1 MGKLDLEQV
10 EQITKVVYSNGDKY
24 LSINRNEPFD
34 FTNFGN
40 QALAYCNKNDTAN
53 ANIYNIVAHPIGDD
67 DIDYKIYMHEIG
79 HIYFGHLDE
88 IHEELD
94 SLLIDSINSDFY
106 EISERIN
113 KECGIDFGEVLLK
126 RIIDDPSV
134 NHSLHNVAMDLE
146 VNSKLL
152 SEPELEAMEAS
163 ITNIFQKKV
172 EEALKMTDQIS
183 ESEKKEL
190 EDQLNQATQSSLL
203 KFMHPNRFTT
213 TDGTGNVIPFPE
225 GKSYTEYLL
234 LMIKHADQFI
244 KMLVSINSGGNGDTS
259 KVTKQQ
265 IQDALNKW
273 WNNQSEEYRRGYQQ
287 GLKDLKN
294 GTAKQKQSNQPG
306 SQSGSGQN
314 GQAGQSQGSQNGQ
327 GSQLGGQNGQS
338 GQGQNGGQGSQ
349 AGGDQAG
356 QNGQGGQGSQAGSQ
370 NGQGQNGG
378 QGSQAGSQNGQS
390 GQGQNGGQG
399 SQNEMSDYE
408 RGYQDALRDAAN
420 GMNGGSGIMM
430 RGLDSMINGNGSS
443 SGNASGDSNSTSE
456 RDLDHGS
463 DERRKA
469 DEARAN
475 GTIGESSNTD
485 GGSNSMSPGDVHAE
499 MEMNVNKEVDK
510 VEMILREIVQNV
522 KKRVVSYTYSRNVMR
537 LYNRGID
544 RRVIRPTMSQKVN
557 MNTEIKLVFLIDVSG
572 SMDRNL
578 IQRILVTIPSELN
591 KINRS
596 LKYDI
601 ITWDTELENHF
612 KDLTSKD
619 VVPKIEVGGGT
630 RIAKGIK
637 YFKDQYDDTA
647 VLVIISDFEDTLS
660 EWKEVESTM
669 NRYVIYGCNYGSG
682 NRDKAT
688 YWTNLKQRNLSY
700 A

>member
-10 EQITKVVYSNGDKY
+10 EQVTKVVYSNGDKY
-24 LSINRNEPFD
+24 LSINRNQPFD

-40 QALAYCNKNDTAN
+40 QALAYCNKSDTAN

-183 ESEKKEL
+183 ESKKKEL

-294 GTAKQKQSNQPG
+294 GTAKQNRSNQPG
-306 SQSGSGQN
+306 SQAGNGQN
-314 GQAGQSQGSQNGQ
+314 GQGQGSQNGQSQGSQNGQ
-327 GSQLGGQNGQS
+327 GSQAGGQNGQN
-338 GQGQNGGQGSQ
+338 GQGQNGQGGQGSQNGQGQQGGFQ

-356 QNGQGGQGSQAGSQ
+356 QNGQGQ
-370 NGQGQNGG
+370 N
-378 QGSQAGSQNGQS
+378 
-390 GQGQNGGQG
+390 GQG
-399 SQNEMSDYE
+399 SQNGMSDYE

-420 GMNGGSGIMM
+420 GMSGGGGIMM
-430 RGLDSMINGNGSS
+430 RGLDSMINNGNGSS
-443 SGNASGDSNSTSE
+443 SGNSGDSNSASE

-475 GTIGESSNTD
+475 GTIGESSNSD
-485 GGSNSMSPGDVHAE
+485 GSNGMPPGDVHAE
-499 MEMNVNKEVDK
+499 LEMNVNKEVDK

-619 VVPKIEVGGGT
+619 VVPEIEVGGGT

-669 NRYVIYGCNYGSG
+669 NRYVIYGCNYGCG

>member
-294 GTAKQKQSNQPG
+294 GTAKQRQSNQPG
-306 SQSGSGQN
+306 SQSGSGQK
-314 GQAGQSQGSQNGQ
+314 GQGSQAGQSQGSQNGQ
-327 GSQLGGQNGQS
+327 
-338 GQGQNGGQGSQ
+338 
-349 AGGDQAG
+349 
-356 QNGQGGQGSQAGSQ
+356 
-370 NGQGQNGG
+370 NGQGQN
-378 QGSQAGSQNGQS
+378 
-390 GQGQNGGQG
+390 GQG

-443 SGNASGDSNSTSE
+443 SGNTSGDSNSTSE

-572 SMDRNL
+572 SMNRNL

-669 NRYVIYGCNYGSG
+669 NRYVIYGCNYGCG

>member
-10 EQITKVVYSNGDKY
+10 EQVTKVVYSNGDKY

-213 TDGTGNVIPFPE
+213 TDGAGNVIPFPE

-294 GTAKQKQSNQPG
+294 GTAKQGQPNQPG

-314 GQAGQSQGSQNGQ
+314 GQNGQ
-327 GSQLGGQNGQS
+327 
-338 GQGQNGGQGSQ
+338 
-349 AGGDQAG
+349 
-356 QNGQGGQGSQAGSQ
+356 GQGSQAGSQ
-370 NGQGQNGG
+370 NGQGQNG
-378 QGSQAGSQNGQS
+378 QGSQNG
-390 GQGQNGGQG
+390 
-399 SQNEMSDYE
+399 MSDYE

-443 SGNASGDSNSTSE
+443 SGNSGDSNSTSE
-456 RDLDHGS
+456 RDLDHDS

-475 GTIGESSNTD
+475 GTIGESSNAD

-669 NRYVIYGCNYGSG
+669 NRYVIYGCNYGCE

>member
-10 EQITKVVYSNGDKY
+10 EQVTKVVYSNGDKY
-24 LSINRNEPFD
+24 LSINRNQPFD

-40 QALAYCNKNDTAN
+40 QALAYCNKSDTAN

-183 ESEKKEL
+183 ESKKKEL

-294 GTAKQKQSNQPG
+294 GTAKQNQSNQPG
-306 SQSGSGQN
+306 SQAGNGQN
-314 GQAGQSQGSQNGQ
+314 GQGQGSQNGQSQGSQNGQ
-327 GSQLGGQNGQS
+327 GSQAGGQNGQN
-338 GQGQNGGQGSQ
+338 GQ
-349 AGGDQAG
+349 G
-356 QNGQGGQGSQAGSQ
+356 QNGQGGQGSQNGQGQQGGFQAGGDQ
-370 NGQGQNGG
+370 AGKNGQGQNG
-378 QGSQAGSQNGQS
+378 QGSQNG
-390 GQGQNGGQG
+390 
-399 SQNEMSDYE
+399 MSDYE

-420 GMNGGSGIMM
+420 GLSGGGGIMM
-430 RGLDSMINGNGSS
+430 RGLDSMINNGNGSS
-443 SGNASGDSNSTSE
+443 SGNSGDSNSASE

-475 GTIGESSNTD
+475 GTIGESSNSD
-485 GGSNSMSPGDVHAE
+485 GSNGMPPGDVHAE
-499 MEMNVNKEVDK
+499 LEMNVNKEVDK

-669 NRYVIYGCNYGSG
+669 NRYVIYGCNYGCG
-682 NRDKAT
+682 NRDKVT

>member
-10 EQITKVVYSNGDKY
+10 EQVTKVVYSNGDKY
-24 LSINRNEPFD
+24 LSINRNQPFD

-40 QALAYCNKNDTAN
+40 QALAYCNKSDTAN

-183 ESEKKEL
+183 ESKKKEL

-294 GTAKQKQSNQPG
+294 GTAKQNRSNQPG
-306 SQSGSGQN
+306 SQAGNGQN
-314 GQAGQSQGSQNGQ
+314 GQGQGSQNGQSQGSQNGQ
-327 GSQLGGQNGQS
+327 GSQAGGQNGQN
-338 GQGQNGGQGSQ
+338 GQGQNGQGGQGSQNGQGQQGGFQ

-356 QNGQGGQGSQAGSQ
+356 QNGQGQ
-370 NGQGQNGG
+370 N
-378 QGSQAGSQNGQS
+378 
-390 GQGQNGGQG
+390 GQG

-420 GMNGGSGIMM
+420 GMSGGGGIMM
-430 RGLDSMINGNGSS
+430 RGLDSMINNGNGSS
-443 SGNASGDSNSTSE
+443 SGNSGDSNSASE

-475 GTIGESSNTD
+475 GTIGESSNSD
-485 GGSNSMSPGDVHAE
+485 GSNGMPPGDVHAE
-499 MEMNVNKEVDK
+499 LEMNVNKEVDK

-572 SMDRNL
+572 SMDRDL

-669 NRYVIYGCNYGSG
+669 NRYVIYGCNYGCG